1 MPYKAENWHALSHQQ
16 YFLRHGFVDICRCAL
31 NITQTS
37 LVDTKDESDR
47 HPENIRQKFTKS
59 SKLGIPMEN
68 LKTSFFE
75 YQRSYQNYCLGM
87 YGQMFDFR
95 VKFPNFL
102 RPYVLR
108 RSASFDATRTL
119 TFC

>member
-16 YFLRHGFVDICRCAL
+16 YFLRHGFVDIGRCAL

-68 LKTSFFE
+68 LKTSFFNSLV
-75 YQRSYQNYCLGM
+75 QLSKLLFGDVRLDVRFQS
-87 YGQMFDFR
+87 
-95 VKFPNFL
+95 
-102 RPYVLR
+102 
-108 RSASFDATRTL
+108 
-119 TFC
+119 